1 MRGERG
7 GVEGEGGVR
16 GIQCTVRQHKD
27 ICHTLMQIRGRRK
40 GGEGRGRGGG
50 GEGEGGRGGG
60 GYALHVPM
68 MSLSPLGEGGG
79 EFRGRGIV
87 CLITWAYLEG
97 CGASWPHKTT
107 GKNRKSIIILK
118 H

>member
-1 MRGERG
+1 MYSETTQRHMPYTHADKGA
-7 GVEGEGGVR
+7 EGGR
-16 GIQCTVRQHKD
+16 
-27 ICHTLMQIRGRRK
+27 
-40 GGEGRGRGGG
+40 GGEGKGRG
-50 GEGEGGRGGG
+50 GEGEGRGRGGG

-68 MSLSPLGEGGG
+68 MSLSPLGEGGGEGREGGG

-107 GKNRKSIIILK
+107 GKKQEINNNS
-118 H
+118 

>member
-1 MRGERG
+1 M
-7 GVEGEGGVR
+7 
-16 GIQCTVRQHKD
+16 RQHKD
-27 ICHTLMQIRGRRK
+27 ICHTLMQIRGRRE

-50 GEGEGGRGGG
+50 GEGEGRGRGGGGG

-79 EFRGRGIV
+79 EGREGGGVFRGRGIV